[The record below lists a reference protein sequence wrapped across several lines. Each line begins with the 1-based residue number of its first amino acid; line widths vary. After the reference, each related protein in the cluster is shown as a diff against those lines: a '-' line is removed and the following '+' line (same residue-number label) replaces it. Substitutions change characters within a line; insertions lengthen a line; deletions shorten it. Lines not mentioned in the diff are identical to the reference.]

1 MFVQPLRNAEY
12 RSFPS
17 KNEAQEPKV
26 AVLLNANA
34 RKVSEKVI
42 RSLSHVVPAEDLF
55 LSRSQFDARR
65 IAETVLER
73 KYGTVFCGGG
83 DGTFVGFLNEIHRAL
98 DARRPYLSSVRAPRF
113 GVLKL
118 GTGNA
123 LASLVSAS
131 STRGDGV
138 LDDVLR
144 ARASEVPGYR
154 RLDMLMIEG
163 KRAHFAGLG
172 VDGKVLNDYLAVRN
186 TAGKGPLKSIF
197 SGGAGYLSSVALKTV
212 PHYLTQS
219 TWTECEVT
227 NGRGCP
233 AYRLD
238 PDGLPAGQPIGPGEL
253 LFRGKLMMASAG
265 TIPYYGYGF
274 KMFPF
279 AGKRRGM
286 MHLRL
291 GAVST
296 PFILMNLPKMWK
308 GKWFPRGIQDF
319 HAQEVTI
326 RFARP
331 MALQVAGD
339 AEGYREQLTIGMA
352 SEQVELVDYSGA
364 VN

>member
-1 MFVQPLRNAEY
+1 MYVQPLRNAKY

-17 KNEAQEPKV
+17 RNEVVEPKV

-34 RKVSEKVI
+34 RKVGEKVV
-42 RSLSHVVPAEDLF
+42 RSLSHVVPEKDLF
-55 LSRSQFDARR
+55 LSRSQLDARR

-73 KYGTVFCGGG
+73 RYDTVFCGGG
-83 DGTFVGFLNEIHRAL
+83 DGTFIGFVNEIYRAL
-98 DARRPYLSSVRAPRF
+98 DQRRQYFHQRAPRF
-113 GVLKL
+113 GILKL
-118 GTGNA
+118 GTGNG

-138 LDDVLR
+138 VDDVLR
-144 ARASEVPGYR
+144 ARSGEVPGSR

-172 VDGKVLNDYLAVRN
+172 VDGKLLNDYLWVKNHLGA
-186 TAGKGPLKSIF
+186 GPLKSIF
-197 SGGAGYLSSVALKTV
+197 TGGGGYFSSVAFKTL
-212 PHYLTQS
+212 PHFLTQP
-219 TWTECEVT
+219 TWVECEVK
-227 NGRGCP
+227 NGKSYP
-233 AYRLD
+233 AYRLS
-238 PDGLPAGQPIGPGEL
+238 PEGLPVGSPIAPGET
-253 LFRGKLMMASAG
+253 LFRGRLMMASAA
-265 TIPYYGYGF
+265 TMPFYGYGL

-279 AGKRRGM
+279 AGMRRGM

-291 GAVST
+291 GAVAT
-296 PFILMNLPKMWK
+296 PYGVMNLRKLWK

-319 HAQEVTI
+319 HAQEVNI

-352 SEQVELVDYSGA
+352 PETVELADFSGT